1 METRE
6 PVVNRL
12 LRWIG
17 WGIAVFWVTVA
28 VSCRQARKG
37 ELRPSHDHETGA
49 TAREQ
54 WKEEAAEGASE
65 AEIVAR
71 VAELHDSERQ
81 WVRQDPQAA
90 EAFRQREETRTR
102 YEEALTAFGP
112 YAAAARER
120 DQAVQ
125 RLMEV
130 RAQGDAEAIASA
142 EEAVRQANQKLE
154 ETAAW
159 VRLGNPRVQ
168 KAYEEWEEARVRYAN
183 LKRGQT
189 NLVMKA
195 AAVRSRTAGLDS
207 QNPPV
212 SEGAKEN

>member
-6 PVVNRL
+6 PVVSRL

-37 ELRPSHDHETGA
+37 EWHPSHDHETGA
-49 TAREQ
+49 TAGEK
-54 WKEEAAEGASE
+54 WNEAAQGVSE
-65 AEIVAR
+65 VEIVTR

-81 WVRQDPQAA
+81 WVRRDPQAA
-90 EAFRQREETRTR
+90 EAFRKREETQTR
-102 YEEALTAFGP
+102 YEEALAAFGP

-125 RLMEV
+125 RLMEA
-130 RAQGDAEAIASA
+130 RAQGDAEAIASE

-195 AAVRSRTAGLDS
+195 AAVRDRTAGLDS

-212 SEGAKEN
+212 TEGAKEN